1 MTKNLLVLQT
11 QLEQLVGNY
20 WTSWMKLISGMEGNI
35 MTSREDAKKAVKTL
49 LGYLENDV
57 NREGLLETPTRVID
71 SWDEI
76 FSGYTMDAKEIL
88 SSTFNGEGYDGIV
101 LLKDI
106 EFHSTCEHHL
116 QPFNG
121 KAHVAYIPVD
131 RIVGISK
138 LSRIVECHAR
148 RLQNQERITKGIADD
163 LETHLS
169 PLGCAVIIEAAHGC
183 MRCRGVKQANAIM
196 STSSMRGVFFDKAEP
211 RQELFQLINN

>member
-1 MTKNLLVLQT
+1 MGGRHMPT
-11 QLEQLVGNY
+11 
-20 WTSWMKLISGMEGNI
+20 
-35 MTSREDAKKAVKTL
+35 RHDAKEAVKIL
-49 LGYLENDV
+49 LSYLESDFE
-57 NREGLLETPTRVID
+57 REGLIDTPDRVID

-76 FSGYTMDAKEIL
+76 FSGYTMDPEAIL

-121 KAHVAYIPVD
+121 KAHIAYIPID

-148 RLQNQERITKGIADD
+148 RLQNQERITKNIADD
-163 LETHLS
+163 LENYLA

-183 MRCRGVKQANAIM
+183 MRCRGVKQANALM
-196 STSSMRGVFFDKAEP
+196 TTSAMRGVFFDKAEA

>member
-1 MTKNLLVLQT
+1 MPT
-11 QLEQLVGNY
+11 
-20 WTSWMKLISGMEGNI
+20 
-35 MTSREDAKKAVKTL
+35 RHDAKEAVKIL
-49 LGYLENDV
+49 LSYLESDFE
-57 NREGLLETPTRVID
+57 REGLIDTPDRVID

-76 FSGYTMDAKEIL
+76 FSGYTMDPEAIL

-121 KAHVAYIPVD
+121 KAHIAYIPID
-131 RIVGISK
+131 RIAGISK

-148 RLQNQERITKGIADD
+148 RLQNQERITKNIADD
-163 LETHLS
+163 LENYLA

-183 MRCRGVKQANAIM
+183 MRCRGVKQANALM
-196 STSSMRGVFFDKAEP
+196 TTSAMRGVFFDKAEA

>member
-1 MTKNLLVLQT
+1 MGGRYMPT
-11 QLEQLVGNY
+11 
-20 WTSWMKLISGMEGNI
+20 
-35 MTSREDAKKAVKTL
+35 RHDAKEAVKIL
-49 LGYLENDV
+49 LSYLESDFE
-57 NREGLLETPTRVID
+57 REGLIDTPDRVID

-76 FSGYTMDAKEIL
+76 FSGYTMDPEAIL

-121 KAHVAYIPVD
+121 KAHIAYIPID

-148 RLQNQERITKGIADD
+148 RLQNQERITKNIADD
-163 LETHLS
+163 LENDLA

-183 MRCRGVKQANAIM
+183 MRCRGVKQANALM
-196 STSSMRGVFFDKAEP
+196 TTSAMRGVFFDKAEA